1 MAQIRDY
8 QQVKGTIESSANY
21 SMTTATPSKGRKT
34 RWGSE
39 NTPCRLAN
47 FTTAI
52 TAPMTNEQIDV
63 YVMQVRIEEITQKLR
78 FNDIV
83 PADLDR
89 RYPSPPPVYDNSG
102 KRVNTRYQR
111 HRGRLEDERHSLI
124 QRIICIIPNYTAPH
138 GYVPSPRKLITD
150 RVYILTK
157 EFSEVKFIG
166 QLLGLRGRSITD
178 MNARS
183 GATIAIR
190 GKGSIKEGRLRGP
203 ERPVTNTNTNNQ
215 EGPLHCLITAVTQD
229 KVDRAKE
236 LVQGVI
242 DAAVTTPER
251 DNERKRHQLRDL
263 AALNGIFRD
272 DEGRGDVVGGAR
284 ERIAAAAVICRVCSN
299 AGHIARDCPDRRAK
313 CVPWRG
319 SPWEQTDV
327 GRGSRILAVPI

>member
-89 RYPSPPPVYDNSG
+89 R
-102 KRVNTRYQR
+102 
-111 HRGRLEDERHSLI
+111 
-124 QRIICIIPNYTAPH
+124 
-138 GYVPSPRKLITD
+138 
-150 RVYILTK
+150 VYILTK

-178 MNARS
+178 TNARS

-190 GKGSIKEGRLRGP
+190 GKGSIKEGRLRSH

-284 ERIAAAAVICRVCSN
+284 ERIAAAAVICRVC
-299 AGHIARDCPDRRAK
+299 IIEFEFWEIRDNK
-313 CVPWRG
+313 V
-319 SPWEQTDV
+319 S
-327 GRGSRILAVPI
+327 IYK